1 MNLSPFER
9 LISEGV
15 ALHKN
20 RRYAEAEA
28 LYRQAVALAPNDP
41 EALSLLGLVLTRDG
55 RLGEAIPMLE
65 RAVELD
71 PRRPTLRLNL
81 AEGLGAKGDFA
92 RAMGVLHPVLQ
103 SDPSNFRAWILAGDV
118 AERQGDTPGAIEAWN
133 RAHEAQPDAP
143 GPVVR
148 LARTE
153 LDRGKTAEALM
164 ILDAHLQR
172 ASGDEEILN
181 LWCRGI
187 IALRQWSALEENA
200 RRWSDVATSNPVPL
214 RYLAVAQMELGR
226 PLDAAA
232 NWERAMALVPP
243 NAEDLSALGGCYL
256 HAMDYSRA
264 EDLLKRAELLQ
275 PSRPDLLSKL
285 ALVHMYYGRFAEA
298 EDCARRCL
306 EQTPMDATA
315 LKVLVRV
322 RRGDVGDEEL
332 ARLGQLA
339 HDIRA
344 AFDDRVASALAAA
357 QVLDARDETDEAFK
371 ACEFAQAIAR
381 ERDRMENRGY
391 DREREEHRL
400 TLLMSSWNAGPP
412 ASGERPDGPRPIF
425 IVGMPRS
432 GTTLIEAVLGAHPKV
447 LALGERPAMRQVLH
461 EHLSLAAQGGTPDEA
476 ALAKWRQIVL
486 GGVGQDSAIA
496 AFTDKHPRNL
506 EAAGLITR
514 LFPDARIVMLRR
526 NPVETGLSIFRQE
539 FSKYWDF
546 AHDLADIGHFQGGYA
561 RLMAHWTS
569 VLPASSVT
577 TIQYEQFVGD
587 FEAQARALV
596 DFCGLEW
603 DPACLDYANSPR
615 AIATFSSVEVRDAV
629 SLREHAPRYAAHLGP
644 LVSALQDAGVD
655 LATGALRAH

>member
-1 MNLSPFER
+1 MNLSPIER
-9 LISEGV
+9 LLSEGV

-20 RRYAEAEA
+20 RRYVEAEA

-55 RLGEAIPMLE
+55 RLADAIPMLE

-118 AERQGDTPGAIEAWN
+118 AERQGDTPGAVEAWN
-133 RAHEAQPDAP
+133 RAHEARPDASEP
-143 GPVVR
+143 IAR

-153 LDRGKTAEALM
+153 LARGKTAEALM

-172 ASGDEEILN
+172 ASGDEEILD

-200 RRWSDVATSNPVPL
+200 RRWSEAAPSNSVPL
-214 RYLAVAQMELGR
+214 RHLAVAQMELGR
-226 PLDAAA
+226 PLEAAA
-232 NWERAMALVPP
+232 SWERAMALGTP
-243 NAEDLSALGGCYL
+243 NAQDLSALAGCYL
-256 HAMDYSRA
+256 HAMDYARA
-264 EDLLKRAELLQ
+264 EELLKRAELLQ
-275 PSRPDLLSKL
+275 PTRPDLLSKL
-285 ALVHMYYGRFAEA
+285 ALVHMYYGRLTDA

-306 EQTPMDATA
+306 EQTPLDATA

-322 RRGDVGDEEL
+322 RRGDVTDAEL
-332 ARLGQLA
+332 DRLGQLA
-339 HDIRA
+339 HENSAPI
-344 AFDDRVASALAAA
+344 DDRIASALAAA
-357 QVLDARDETDEAFK
+357 QVLDARGATDEAFK

-391 DREREEHRL
+391 DRQREGHRIDL
-400 TLLMSSWNAGPP
+400 IMSSWNSGPP
-412 ASGERPDGPRPIF
+412 VLPHRRSGPRPIF

-432 GTTLIEAVLGAHPKV
+432 GTTLVEAVLGAHPKV

-461 EHLSLAAQGGTPDEA
+461 EHLSLVAQGGTPDEG
-476 ALAKWRQIVL
+476 ALAKWREIVL
-486 GGVGQDSAIA
+486 DGVGTDPAIA

-539 FSKYWDF
+539 FSKYWEF

-561 RLMAHWTS
+561 RLMAHWAS
-569 VLPASSVT
+569 VLPASNVT
-577 TIQYEQFVGD
+577 SIQYEDFVGD
-587 FEAQARALV
+587 LDAQARALV
-596 DFCGLEW
+596 EFCGLEW

-629 SLREHAPRYAAHLGP
+629 SLRQHAPRYAAHLGP

-655 LATGALRAH
+655 LATGALRTH

>member
-1 MNLSPFER
+1 MNLSPIER
-9 LISEGV
+9 LLSEGV

-20 RRYAEAEA
+20 RRYTEAEG

-41 EALSLLGLVLTRDG
+41 EAVSLLGLVLTKVD
-55 RLGEAIPMLE
+55 RLDEALRLLE

-103 SDPSNFRAWILAGDV
+103 SDPANLRAWILAGDV

-143 GPVVR
+143 GPVAR

-153 LDRGKTAEALM
+153 LARGKTAEALM
-164 ILDAHLQR
+164 ILDAYLQR
-172 ASGDEEILN
+172 TSGDEEILN

-187 IALRQWSALEENA
+187 TALRQWSALEENA
-200 RRWSDVATSNPVPL
+200 RRWSEVATSNPAPL
-214 RYLAVAQMELGR
+214 RHLAVAQMELGR
-226 PLDAAA
+226 PLEAAA
-232 NWERAMALVPP
+232 SWERAMALVP
-243 NAEDLSALGGCYL
+243 ADAGDLAALAGGYL

-264 EDLLKRAELLQ
+264 EEILQRAEALQ
-275 PSRPDLLSKL
+275 PSRPDVLSKL
-285 ALVHMYYGRFAEA
+285 ALVHMYYGRLAEA

-306 EQTPMDATA
+306 DQTPMDATA

-322 RRGDVGDEEL
+322 RRGEVGDEDL
-332 ARLGQLA
+332 ARLRQLA
-339 HDIRA
+339 HESSAPI
-344 AFDDRVASALAAA
+344 DDRIASALAAA

-391 DREREEHRL
+391 DRQREGHRIDL
-400 TLLMSSWNAGPP
+400 IMSSWNSGPP
-412 ASGERPDGPRPIF
+412 VLADRGSGPRPIF

-461 EHLSLAAQGGTPDEA
+461 EHLSLVAQGGTPDEG

-486 GGVGQDSAIA
+486 DGVDTNPAIA
-496 AFTDKHPRNL
+496 AFADKHPRNL

-539 FSKYWDF
+539 FSKYWEF

-561 RLMAHWTS
+561 RLMAHWAS
-569 VLPASSVT
+569 VLPASNVT
-577 TIQYEQFVGD
+577 TIQYEEFVGD

-596 DFCGLEW
+596 EFCGLEW

-629 SLREHAPRYAAHLGP
+629 SLRQHAPRYAAHLGP

-655 LATGALRAH
+655 LATGALRTH